1 MNGINVGCTIITT
14 NEYKDLIVREFE
26 LERTIKEC
34 ENQISNL
41 KERYEMMEKHFLDD
55 LYSDE
60 KWDIRHLEFKE
71 GTLEQDYHYNNIF
84 SAFVKKGIKDT
95 LYIQEKILEFYNKNL
110 EETKEEENNE

>member
-1 MNGINVGCTIITT
+1 MVAMITSE
-14 NEYKDLIVREFE
+14 EYKELVLREKE
-26 LERTIKEC
+26 LEAVIKDC
-34 ENQISNL
+34 ETQISNL

-60 KWDIRHLEFKE
+60 KWDIKYLEFKE